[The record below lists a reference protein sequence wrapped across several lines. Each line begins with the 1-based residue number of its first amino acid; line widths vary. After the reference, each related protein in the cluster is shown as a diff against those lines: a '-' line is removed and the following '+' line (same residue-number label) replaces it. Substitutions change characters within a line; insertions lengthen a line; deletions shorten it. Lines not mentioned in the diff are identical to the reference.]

1 MNFDLDLRL
10 LHNLHCLRKTLFDF
24 LSTSTSKY
32 YKVYTFFKLYINH
45 CPQRNNFNVNT
56 VLLKTEKYFKFL
68 PFTLS
73 IVYRNYTYLKKN
85 TLEFWPPPKNTTQ
98 STLFEENIV
107 WFSHH
112 LDLKIL
118 QSLHY
123 FQTIYKSLSTAAQY
137 SWRQRNISNFLLLL
151 WP

>member
-24 LSTSTSKY
+24 LSTSTSTSTSKY

-68 PFTLS
+68 PFTLT

-85 TLEFWPPPKNTTQ
+85 TVEFWPRPKITTQ
-98 STLFEENIV
+98 STLFEKNIV
-107 WFSHH
+107 WFSLH
-112 LDLKIL
+112 LNLHLNLKIL
-118 QSLHY
+118 QSLHL
-123 FQTIYKSLSTAAQY
+123 FQTIYKSLSTEEQL
-137 SWRQRNISNFLLLL
+137 QC
-151 WP
+151 